1 MNYMKVKIKKREIY
15 DKNSIMLIGDYGG
28 VTLEQYFNESM
39 KDLTD
44 ITEIENKFL
53 EIIDKMKYIF
63 LGIY

>member
-1 MNYMKVKIKKREIY
+1 
-15 DKNSIMLIGDYGG
+15 MLIGDYGG

-53 EIIDKMKYIF
+53 EIMDKMKYIF
-63 LGIY
+63 LEFMN